1 MPQASSSTG
10 RSLIEHGVP
19 VITVAT
25 QSDILA
31 KTISNMEEV
40 KARGAVIIV
49 LCRKGTVFSEN
60 TVDYSFEID
69 SVLDDMLLPLPT
81 VAALQLIAYYT
92 SVLRGIDP
100 DKPRNLA
107 KSVTTE

>member
-1 MPQASSSTG
+1 M
-10 RSLIEHGVP
+10 
-19 VITVAT
+19 
-25 QSDILA
+25 LA

-40 KARGAVIIV
+40 KSRGALIIAI
-49 LCRKGTVFSEN
+49 CRKETVFAAGSVDIRLELD
-60 TVDYSFEID
+60 TVLE
-69 SVLDDMLLPLPT
+69 DMLIPLPT

>member
-1 MPQASSSTG
+1 M
-10 RSLIEHGVP
+10 
-19 VITVAT
+19 AT
-25 QSDILA
+25 QANILA

-40 KARGAVIIV
+40 KARGGVIIAV
-49 LCRKGTVFSEN
+49 CRKDTVFAEGTV
-60 TVDYSFEID
+60 DMKLEID
-69 SVLDDMLLPLPT
+69 ADLDDMMVPLPT
-81 VAALQLIAYYT
+81 VCALQLIAYYT